1 MNEDE
6 SKTPEAGGR
15 KFDKGQAMEVL
26 QALLRQLQRHRR
38 LPQAPPFPAPA
49 LADERGCVAIS
60 TELTADLVL
69 EAYPQGIFP
78 MVEPDG
84 TFGWWSPDPR
94 AVLDLKS
101 VHVSRR
107 LAQRHRSGRYELRFN
122 TSFEAV
128 IRACADRDETW
139 IAPEVIAAYA
149 ELHARGHAHS
159 VESWREGKL
168 VGGLYGVSLGGA
180 FMAESMFH
188 RETDAGKVAVLALVE
203 RLQNRDYLLCDIQY
217 VTRATSVFKPLEL
230 PRERYL
236 FRLQKA
242 LEVERSFA

>member
-1 MNEDE
+1 MSTDE
-6 SKTPEAGGR
+6 GQER
-15 KFDKGQAMEVL
+15 FDRGQAMQVL

-38 LPQAPPFPAPA
+38 LPHAPPFPAA
-49 LADERGCVAIS
+49 ASADERGCVAIS
-60 TELTADLVL
+60 SELTPELVL

-94 AVLDLKS
+94 AVLELNE

-107 LAQRHRSGRYELRFN
+107 LARRARSGRYEVRIDTAFG
-122 TSFEAV
+122 EV
-128 IRACADRDETW
+128 IRACAERDETW
-139 IAPEVIAAYA
+139 ISSEVIEAYS
-149 ELHARGHAHS
+149 ELHRRGIAHS
-159 VESWREGKL
+159 VESYEGGEL

-188 RETDAGKVAVLALVE
+188 RATDAGKVALLALVE
-203 RLQNRDYLLCDIQY
+203 RLRARDYLLCDIQY
-217 VTRATSVFKPLEL
+217 ITRATSVFDPIEL

-236 FRLQKA
+236 FRLNKA